1 MIQETRCVA
10 GNGHERGSQGA
21 FSVAGRKTIFVV
33 NPHAGNGSTGRDWST
48 IHARAQEYLGDFYTA
63 FTTGTGDATKIVQRA
78 LREGTELV
86 VCVGGDGTLNEV
98 VNGLLSGAASG
109 ATPPPAKSLPRLGVV
124 ATGTGGDFGRSLGIP
139 PRFEDYVSAL
149 ASGRERTVDVGV
161 ARFTDRDGAPQRR
174 LWINVVSGGIGG
186 LVDLYNETAPHWM
199 SGRIAYGQAAL
210 RGIVTCARV
219 TVRCRYVLADGS
231 PGERL
236 MHAHAIAVCNGH
248 TFGGGMLIGPD
259 ARPDDG
265 LLQVVSFETQT
276 KRRLVRRFLT
286 VYRGTH
292 LLEEGVNSLVCRS
305 VELTPE
311 AVDGRPLRDAR
322 GRPADDDWGPA
333 GSRRQGGDAQPAG
346 AGARQAARTRHS
358 VFPLDIDGD
367 FRGDAPVAV
376 ELLPGA
382 LLVRA

>member
-1 MIQETRCVA
+1 MQTAWQGGAHDADPAARPLVIANPAAR
-10 GNGHERGSQGA
+10 RG
-21 FSVAGRKTIFVV
+21 R
-33 NPHAGNGSTGRDWST
+33 TGRELAELVAPLRAALGELDVAAT
-48 IHARAQEYLGDFYTA
+48 TRAGHAEELAAVAAR
-63 FTTGTGDATKIVQRA
+63 R
-78 LREGTELV
+78 RRPLV
-86 VCVGGDGTLNEV
+86 VCLGGDGTLNEV

-109 ATPPPAKSLPRLGVV
+109 ASPPPAEGLPRLGVV

-139 PRFEDYVSAL
+139 PRFGSYVSAL

-333 GSRRQGGDAQPAG
+333 GGRRQGGDAQPAG
-346 AGARQAARTRHS
+346 AGARQAARTRHG